1 MGIKTATQINET
13 EQNPDIHTCIYTD
26 FQLSCQTNA
35 VREKKTLH
43 FNIMSK
49 TFGVA
54 FSYAQKRCRPQIVFF
69 LIGG

>member
-43 FNIMSK
+43 
-49 TFGVA
+49 
-54 FSYAQKRCRPQIVFF
+54 QIV
-69 LIGG
+69 LKPVDTLTQVTNK